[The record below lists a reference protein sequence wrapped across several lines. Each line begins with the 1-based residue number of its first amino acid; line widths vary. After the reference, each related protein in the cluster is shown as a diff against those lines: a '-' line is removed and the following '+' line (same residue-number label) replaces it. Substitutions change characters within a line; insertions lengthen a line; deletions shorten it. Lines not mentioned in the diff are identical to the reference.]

1 MEKERTKKR
10 TMEYEKPVVV
20 DLGSECG
27 HGNMMCNPGSV
38 PFGGNCQPGAVPNTD
53 E

>member
-1 MEKERTKKR
+1 MEKERTKEKKR

-27 HGNMMCNPGSV
+27 RGDMPCVVGSMDL
-38 PFGGNCQPGAVPNTD
+38 G
-53 E
+53 

>member
-1 MEKERTKKR
+1 MEKERTKEKKR

-27 HGNMMCNPGSV
+27 RGDLCVQGSMIDFE
-38 PFGGNCQPGAVPNTD
+38 PT
-53 E
+53 